1 MVSLLTFHS
10 RQAVTRSHERGMTQS
25 LYSGGTLPK
34 PTVTGLRSMSF
45 GSTRDFRLKCCRIAD
60 KSRNNSM
67 RARPSPTHTRFP
79 RSNNSAG
86 EMWRDPCR
94 AHTSNTEVLEVW
106 QKASG
111 KPPEIISCPC
121 PLVPGHQWSYVREQ
135 ECQ

>member
-1 MVSLLTFHS
+1 MVSLLTFHL
-10 RQAVTRSHERGMTQS
+10 RQAVTRPHERGMTQS

-94 AHTSNTEVLEVW
+94 AHTSNTEVLEVL
-106 QKASG
+106 QKA
-111 KPPEIISCPC
+111 
-121 PLVPGHQWSYVREQ
+121 QANT
-135 ECQ
+135 